1 MVVMSFHPRSQHS
14 GLAFP
19 AVPLIQPVT
28 LGRLLPPGALLS
40 IYKSLSPKL
49 FPVICFVCEVL

>member
-1 MVVMSFHPRSQHS
+1 MSFHPRSQHS